1 MHPLP
6 QTPDPSPEIQ
16 QRGRVLPAI
25 LMESAFRTLL
35 GQHLGVDNSLARIS
49 DSALAS

>member
-35 GQHLGVDNSLARIS
+35 GQHLGVSTRGGQFTCEN
-49 DSALAS
+49 